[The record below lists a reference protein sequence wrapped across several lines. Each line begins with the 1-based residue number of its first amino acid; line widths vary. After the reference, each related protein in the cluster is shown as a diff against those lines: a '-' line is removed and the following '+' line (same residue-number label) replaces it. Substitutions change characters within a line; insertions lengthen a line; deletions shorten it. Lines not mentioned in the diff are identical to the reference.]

1 MSPAPAPNSLEW
13 QCLRLADF
21 HPLAL
26 HRVLRARQE
35 VFVVEQACAYLDA
48 DSADESS
55 WHLAAWAPGQHLMAY
70 ARLVDPGVKYPEA
83 SIGRVI
89 TTTVARGTGLGRALL
104 RRALAECERAWPG
117 QPLRISAQ
125 SHLVAFYGEAG
136 FVVVGEPYLEDG
148 IPHTEMLRPPP
159 LSGGSAL
166 CGSTSFMTTHLSSG
180 DTGPKATNPATEGAA
195 SDDQG
200 QTRRVGP
207 GE

>member
-1 MSPAPAPNSLEW
+1 MSPVPAPALLDW

-21 HPLAL
+21 DPLAL

-48 DSADESS
+48 DAADECS
-55 WHLAAWAPGQHLMAY
+55 WHLAAWAPGRQLMAY

-89 TTTVARGTGLGRALL
+89 TTASARGTGLGRTLL

-117 QPLRISAQ
+117 QALRISAQ
-125 SHLVAFYGEAG
+125 SHLVGYYAEVG
-136 FVVVGEPYLEDG
+136 FVPVGEPYLEDA

-159 LSGGSAL
+159 HLDASPCDRAL
-166 CGSTSFMTTHLSSG
+166 L
-180 DTGPKATNPATEGAA
+180 P
-195 SDDQG
+195 
-200 QTRRVGP
+200 
-207 GE
+207 